1 MNSNVPATLRP
12 SGRASII
19 FRAGDT
25 IPIHRKKIA
34 TIMLLQGL
42 YKVEFETPRR
52 KATGVI
58 FATEGKLRG
67 GSSAYAFVGSYKQ
80 DGGRISGAVTSRLHT
95 RDPMHT
101 RDPNVESIFGLDEV
115 RIEFHGSS
123 IGDFAQVEGTAA
135 EAPSLGF
142 KAVLTRLCD

>member
-1 MNSNVPATLRP
+1 
-12 SGRASII
+12 
-19 FRAGDT
+19 
-25 IPIHRKKIA
+25 
-34 TIMLLQGL
+34 MLLQGL

-58 FATEGKLRG
+58 FANDGKLRG

-80 DGGRISGAVTSRLHT
+80 DGGRICGAVTSKLHT
-95 RDPMHT
+95 RDPSI
-101 RDPNVESIFGLDEV
+101 ESVFGLDEV

-123 IGDFAQVEGTAA
+123 IGDFAQVEGIAA

-142 KAVLTRLCD
+142 KAVLTRLCE